1 MNSVLSI
8 ICIAFFAYLTYYI
21 IKGYNQMKEHG
32 IPCKTLY
39 IPEGFD
45 LNVALDT
52 VTGLSRIKLE
62 RRALELGIKR
72 NVIKD
77 KNDTDLK
84 ILIIQKSIEDK
95 HIVTMEIEEK
105 IKEREANRVLLR
117 EMSDGDKL
125 KINYDQL
132 PQLNPNITLDAL
144 RDDLDN

>member
-1 MNSVLSI
+1 
-8 ICIAFFAYLTYYI
+8 
-21 IKGYNQMKEHG
+21 MKEHG
-32 IPCKTLY
+32 KSCKTLY
-39 IPEGFD
+39 ITEDFD

-52 VTGLSRIKLE
+52 VSGLSRIKLE

-84 ILIIQKSIEDK
+84 VLIIQKSIEDK

-105 IKEREANRVLLR
+105 IKDREEGRTLLR
-117 EMSDGDKL
+117 EMGAGDGFR
-125 KINYDQL
+125 INNDQL
-132 PQLNPNITLDAL
+132 PQLNPNVTIDAL

>member
-8 ICIAFFAYLTYYI
+8 ICIIFFAYLIHYI

-32 IPCKTLY
+32 ISCKTIY
-39 IPEGFD
+39 IPEDYD

-52 VTGLSRIKLE
+52 VVGLSRNKLE

-72 NVIKD
+72 SVIKD

-84 ILIIQKSIEDK
+84 VIIIQKSIEDK
-95 HIVTMEIEEK
+95 HIMTMEIEEK
-105 IKEREANRVLLR
+105 IKEREKRRLILR
-117 EMSDGDKL
+117 ELSNEEVEINSDQ
-125 KINYDQL
+125 I
-132 PQLNPNITLDAL
+132 PQLNPNVTIDAL

>member
-8 ICIAFFAYLTYYI
+8 ICITFFAYLIHYI
-21 IKGYNQMKEHG
+21 IKGYNQIKDHD
-32 IPCKTLY
+32 ISCKTLY
-39 IPEGFD
+39 IPEDFD

-72 NVIKD
+72 NFIKD

-84 ILIIQKSIEDK
+84 VLIIQKSIEDK
-95 HIVTMEIEEK
+95 HIMTMEIEEK
-105 IKEREANRVLLR
+105 IKDREAERVLLR
-117 EMSDGDKL
+117 DMNEKV
-125 KINYDQL
+125 NYNQL
-132 PQLNPNITLDAL
+132 PQLNPNVTIDAL

>member
-8 ICIAFFAYLTYYI
+8 ICIAFFAYLIHYI
-21 IKGYNQMKEHG
+21 IKGYNQMKDHG

-39 IPEGFD
+39 IPEDFD

-72 NVIKD
+72 NIIKD
-77 KNDTDLK
+77 KSDTDLK

-95 HIVTMEIEEK
+95 HIMTMEIEEK
-105 IKEREANRVLLR
+105 IKEREKRRLILR
-117 EMSDGDKL
+117 ELDGEEVE
-125 KINYDQL
+125 INTEMQ
-132 PQLNPNITLDAL
+132 QLNPNITIQAL

>member
-8 ICIAFFAYLTYYI
+8 ICIAFFAYLIHYI
-21 IKGYNQMKEHG
+21 IKGYNQIKDHG
-32 IPCKTLY
+32 KSCKTLY
-39 IPEGFD
+39 IPEDFD

-77 KNDTDLK
+77 KNDIDLK
-84 ILIIQKSIEDK
+84 VLIIQKSIEDK
-95 HIVTMEIEEK
+95 HIMTMEIEEK
-105 IKEREANRVLLR
+105 IKEREKRRLILR
-117 EMSDGDKL
+117 ELDEEEVE
-125 KINYDQL
+125 INTEIQ
-132 PQLNPNITLDAL
+132 QLNPNITIQAL

>member
-8 ICIAFFAYLTYYI
+8 ICVAFFAYLIHYI
-21 IKGYNQMKEHG
+21 IKCYNQMKEHG
-32 IPCKTLY
+32 ISCKTLY
-39 IPEGFD
+39 IPEDFD

-72 NVIKD
+72 NIIKD

-84 ILIIQKSIEDK
+84 VLIIQKSIEDK
-95 HIVTMEIEEK
+95 HIMTMEIEEK
-105 IKEREANRVLLR
+105 IKEREAERVLLR
-117 EMSDGDKL
+117 DMNEKV
-125 KINYDQL
+125 NYNQL
-132 PQLNPNITLDAL
+132 PQLNPNVTIDAL

>member
-1 MNSVLSI
+1 
-8 ICIAFFAYLTYYI
+8 
-21 IKGYNQMKEHG
+21 MKEHG

-39 IPEGFD
+39 IPEEFN

-72 NVIKD
+72 SVIKD

-105 IKEREANRVLLR
+105 IKEREAGRVLLR
-117 EMSDGDKL
+117 EMSDGDTL

-132 PQLNPNITLDAL
+132 NPNVTLDAL

>member
-8 ICIAFFAYLTYYI
+8 ICIVFFAYLIHYI

-39 IPEGFD
+39 IPEEFN

-72 NVIKD
+72 SVIKD

-105 IKEREANRVLLR
+105 IKEREAGRVLLR
-117 EMSDGDKL
+117 EMSDGDTL

-132 PQLNPNITLDAL
+132 NPNVTLDAL

>member
-8 ICIAFFAYLTYYI
+8 ICIAFFAYLIHYI
-21 IKGYNQMKEHG
+21 IKGYNQIKEHG

-39 IPEGFD
+39 IPEDFD

-77 KNDTDLK
+77 KNDIDLK
-84 ILIIQKSIEDK
+84 VLIIQKSIEDK
-95 HIVTMEIEEK
+95 HIMTMEIEEK
-105 IKEREANRVLLR
+105 IKQREEDRLLR
-117 EMSDGDKL
+117 EMSEGENVR
-125 KINYDQL
+125 INYD
-132 PQLNPNITLDAL
+132 QLNPNITIDAL

>member
-8 ICIAFFAYLTYYI
+8 ICVAFFAYLIHYI

-32 IPCKTLY
+32 ISCKTLY
-39 IPEGFD
+39 IPEDFD

-72 NVIKD
+72 NIIKD

-84 ILIIQKSIEDK
+84 VLIIQKSIEDK
-95 HIVTMEIEEK
+95 HIMTMEIEEK
-105 IKEREANRVLLR
+105 IKEREAERVLLR
-117 EMSDGDKL
+117 DMNEKV
-125 KINYDQL
+125 NYNQL
-132 PQLNPNITLDAL
+132 PQLNPNVTIDAL